1 MSVRVFLDEMSK
13 AIHLKIYR
21 EPIQNPNKFSIHF
34 LFHFISQK
42 TLELTLFK
50 NFVHN
55 PILNRFISSHPM
67 VTIEIF

>member
-13 AIHLKIYR
+13 AIHLKMYQ

-34 LFHFISQK
+34 LFHFISHK
-42 TLELTLFK
+42 TLELTLFY
-50 NFVHN
+50 NFIHN
-55 PILNRFISSHPM
+55 PIFHRLVSSHPM